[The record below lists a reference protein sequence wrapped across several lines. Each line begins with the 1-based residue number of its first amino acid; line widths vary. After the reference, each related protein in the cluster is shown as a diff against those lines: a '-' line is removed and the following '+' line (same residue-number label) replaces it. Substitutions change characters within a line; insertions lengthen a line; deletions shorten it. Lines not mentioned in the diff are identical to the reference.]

1 MNKTILSIYFL
12 LVLSYGIAVCQVD
25 HGKKNMA
32 FNLSQADIKYV
43 YNRAFDIALRDNM
56 SGLESRS
63 LFFVPYEQFDTIL
76 ITIDTDLSR
85 RAFYTEVVD
94 SLNWVRFQD
103 SLDVEEQFKEV
114 RIVNS
119 FRIENRHYH
128 KTPVLEGNHLM
139 HVTFSDI
146 YTYEGYYYLGVL
158 LEQQIEKGANIN
170 YPDWVLFKF
179 ELCNEKFILF
189 RKMYH
194 PVGSDGI
201 KNYSYTRDLEDREC
215 Y

>member
-1 MNKTILSIYFL
+1 
-12 LVLSYGIAVCQVD
+12 
-25 HGKKNMA
+25 
-32 FNLSQADIKYV
+32 
-43 YNRAFDIALRDNM
+43 
-56 SGLESRS
+56 
-63 LFFVPYEQFDTIL
+63 
-76 ITIDTDLSR
+76 
-85 RAFYTEVVD
+85 
-94 SLNWVRFQD
+94 
-103 SLDVEEQFKEV
+103 
-114 RIVNS
+114 
-119 FRIENRHYH
+119 
-128 KTPVLEGNHLM
+128 M